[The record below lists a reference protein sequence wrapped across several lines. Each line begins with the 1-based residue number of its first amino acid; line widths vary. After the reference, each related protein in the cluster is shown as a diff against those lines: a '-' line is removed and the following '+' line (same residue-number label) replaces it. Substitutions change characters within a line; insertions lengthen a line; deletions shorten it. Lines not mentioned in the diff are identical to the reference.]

1 MSKRRAAIGA
11 LLLASLTVPAA
22 AQSTQSAGYSFLQ
35 AVRERDGNKA
45 TDLVQQPGSNVV
57 NYRGDDGA
65 AGLHIVTAQRDLT
78 WLRFM
83 IGHGAD
89 LNVGN
94 RAGDTPLIVAARIGF
109 AEGADLLLSRGAQVD
124 RTNRRGETPLIIA
137 VQQRNIAMVKLLA
150 EHGANPDRTDN
161 TTGRSARDY
170 AKVDSRGPE
179 MLRAMDAAKAAK
191 KPEIIAGPKL

>member
-1 MSKRRAAIGA
+1 MSKRLAAFGA
-11 LLLASLTVPAA
+11 LLLASLSAPAA
-22 AQSTQSAGYSFLQ
+22 AQNVQSAGYSFLQ
-35 AVRERDGNKA
+35 AVRDRDGNKA
-45 TDLVQQPGSNVV
+45 TELVQQPGSNVV
-57 NYRGDDGA
+57 NYRGDDGES
-65 AGLHIVTAQRDLT
+65 GLHIVTAQRDLT

-109 AEGADLLLSRGAQVD
+109 AEGADILLSRGAQVD

-161 TTGRSARDY
+161 ATGRSARDY

-179 MLRAMDAAKAAK
+179 MLRAMDAAKATK